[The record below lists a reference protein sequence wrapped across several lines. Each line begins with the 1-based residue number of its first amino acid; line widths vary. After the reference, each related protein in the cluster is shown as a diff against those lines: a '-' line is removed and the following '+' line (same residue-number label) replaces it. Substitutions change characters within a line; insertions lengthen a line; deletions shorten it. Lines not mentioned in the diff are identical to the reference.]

1 MWPACSL
8 LCSRSPKCAA
18 PSTTRPW
25 NYGRRNNYKSSLK
38 KPGTFAFHF
47 KKAEPTAAQFAT
59 ALASPQNLPFE
70 LERLE
75 TASAIL
81 QTSGCMYS
89 SQLLVCHPHGSHED
103 LPHC

>member
-25 NYGRRNNYKSSLK
+25 NYGRRNNYNSSLK
-38 KPGTFAFHF
+38 KPGTFALPF

-59 ALASPQNLPFE
+59 ALASQQNLPFD

-81 QTSGCMYS
+81 QPSGCMCS
-89 SQLLVCHPHGSHED
+89 SKLLVCNPEVAHE
-103 LPHC
+103 H